1 MYVWDGK
8 KFSANMEKNFN
19 LFERDK
25 DDNLVNAK
33 MSGHG
38 DKGKEMFYSL
48 PLCPA
53 NTAIINKGIKD
64 EGGNKLY
71 FDSLIFT
78 YTNNGLELSE
88 AWDIASFMPGKGN
101 KEYVEYD
108 GTAGDMTGQT
118 GAGAL
123 MTVTQTMSNTV
134 EATAKYTEQGP
145 VQVPVYE
152 RQSYY
157 NRTISQVHRRR
168 TYAGCYI

>member
-1 MYVWDGK
+1 
-8 KFSANMEKNFN
+8 
-19 LFERDK
+19 
-25 DDNLVNAK
+25 
-33 MSGHG
+33 
-38 DKGKEMFYSL
+38 MFYSL

-88 AWDIASFMPGKGN
+88 AWDIASFMSGKDEDK

-123 MTVTQTMSNTV
+123 MTVTQTLSNTA
-134 EATAKYTEQGP
+134 EAIAKYTEQGP
-145 VQVPVYE
+145 VRYLYL
-152 RQSYY
+152 SGSH
-157 NRTISQVHRRR
+157 TIKTGS
-168 TYAGCYI
+168 TN